1 MKVWYKSRTLWLNI
15 ASIITTL
22 GTLALGQLQLLGL
35 PDGQLF
41 WWMLILTLV
50 VNVGNIVLRFDTT
63 EKIGKPVD
71 EFKGEH
77 G

>member
-15 ASIITTL
+15 ASIVTTL
-22 GTLALGQLQLLGL
+22 ATLALGQLQLLGL

-63 EKIGKPVD
+63 EKIGKPSD

>member
-15 ASIITTL
+15 ASIVNTL
-22 GTLALGQLQLLGL
+22 ATLALGQLQLLGL

-63 EKIGKPVD
+63 EKIGKPSD
-71 EFKGEH
+71 DFKGEH

>member
-41 WWMLILTLV
+41 WWMLVLTLV

-63 EKIGKPVD
+63 DKIGKPSD

>member
-15 ASIITTL
+15 ASIVTTL
-22 GTLALGQLQLLGL
+22 ATLALGQLQLLGL

-63 EKIGKPVD
+63 EKIGKPSD
-71 EFKGEH
+71 DFKGEH

>member
-15 ASIITTL
+15 ASIITTV

-41 WWMLILTLV
+41 WWMLILTLI

-63 EKIGKPVD
+63 EKIGKPSD
-71 EFKGEH
+71 DFKGEH

>member
-63 EKIGKPVD
+63 EKIGKPSD

>member
-15 ASIITTL
+15 ASIVTTL
-22 GTLALGQLQLLGL
+22 ATLALGQLQLLGL

-41 WWMLILTLV
+41 WWMLILTLI

-63 EKIGKPVD
+63 EKIGKPSD

>member
-1 MKVWYKSRTLWLNI
+1 V
-15 ASIITTL
+15 TTL
-22 GTLALGQLQLLGL
+22 ATLALGQLQLLGL

-41 WWMLILTLV
+41 WWMLILTLI

-63 EKIGKPVD
+63 EKIGKPSD

>member
-1 MKVWYKSRTLWLNI
+1 MKVWYKSRVLWLNI
-15 ASIITTL
+15 SSIVTTL
-22 GTLALGQLQLLGL
+22 ATLALGQLQLLGL

-41 WWMLILTLV
+41 WWMLILTLI

-63 EKIGKPVD
+63 EKIGKPSD

>member
-22 GTLALGQLQLLGL
+22 STLALGQLQLLGL

-41 WWMLILTLV
+41 WWMLILTLI

>member
-41 WWMLILTLV
+41 WWMLILTLI